1 MKNLFY
7 LVAVF
12 LLVVSGCK
20 KDPEEPTPID
30 TFASSVDGTLDG
42 QTLTIQ
48 SSAIQSSYFLDQG
61 ETTGS
66 LEVGIQLPNSERMTF
81 FIAEAKDG
89 TVTLAQEFPAVM
101 GSGSYGFRKEGSGA
115 NQKIM
120 VTPPSYVK
128 YAKSQNTFFA
138 VSGKIVI
145 KIDGANMTFEWEV
158 TFKDIQGNTFTSKG
172 TAKIKDFKSN
182 QRPRSQI
189 NVPSSNLSITS
200 ISPDYGPAG
209 IEVTIKGTGFSAL
222 KSENSLKL
230 GDLVIDELKSSTA
243 TELKVSIPEN
253 GTHGKFYLSVLG
265 ANAESAIFFY
275 APLIESV
282 DKTSAKV
289 GEEVAIT
296 GNHFDTDASLLEV
309 KVGDKVME
317 ILSSS
322 LAKISFKIPEG
333 TESGKIS
340 VARKGKPSV
349 EGPELAITADPV
361 NEGPPIDEI
370 FEVVS
375 GNLSFEEVIVNSH
388 EYGPFWTLEID
399 KENNIL
405 YAVGE
410 KGLVSISLDTK
421 SITKV
426 VDTSSEIYR
435 SEIGIINAAT
445 IPQTIFA
452 APDGN
457 LYGIK
462 SVYSVPLSPNN
473 TFRLNL
479 QSKTVTMLGNTKLNN
494 GAGVN
499 GIFVGAN
506 KSIYIPEFTSG
517 YHLATYDENLANRKA
532 LIEGMTGGLATFIIP
547 MGENSFRLVRD
558 NTLNSMKYH
567 EINGFEASGEITM
580 SATLSPMQVGG
591 GALTQPVGLDQTGGD
606 IYGLFGG
613 GTGNVANYPQLQ
625 YTLGIQPGASGNF
638 QNKGSFK
645 IKQTFEYLNNTYYVS
660 SRKTFNKIMGVDKN
674 GSIYFLISTPMTSQG
689 VQVAGPLGG
698 IYKVSF

>member
-66 LEVGIQLPNSERMTF
+66 LEVGIQLPNSERLTF

-145 KIDGANMTFEWEV
+145 KIDSSNMTFEWEV

-200 ISPDYGPAG
+200 ISPEYGPAG
-209 IEVTIKGTGFSAL
+209 TEVTIKGTGFSAL

-230 GDLVIDELKSSTA
+230 GDLVIGEPNSSTA

-296 GNHFDTDASLLEV
+296 GKHFDTDASLLEV

-322 LAKISFKIPEG
+322 LTKISFKIPEG

-375 GNLSFEEVIVNSH
+375 GNLSFEEVIMNSNA
-388 EYGPFWTLEID
+388 YGPFWTFEID
-399 KENNIL
+399 RDNHKL
-405 YAVGE
+405 YAVGRNGIVE
-410 KGLVSISLDTK
+410 IDLNSKSSKLIVDANDQVYTPELGTAGVS
-421 SITKV
+421 
-426 VDTSSEIYR
+426 
-435 SEIGIINAAT
+435 T
-445 IPQTIFA
+445 IPQAIF
-452 APDGN
+452 PDGKGN
-457 LYGIK
+457 LYGVK
-462 SVYSVPLSPNN
+462 SPLAAIFAPTNIFKIDLSAKNSTMIGNTKVNAGGIFAGMYVSDDRIYLTRAGNGYDLLSYDLTMGDAQTVVNFQSKRASELIPMEGN
-473 TFRLNL
+473 TFRLIRDQKMSELHYN
-479 QSKTVTMLGNTKLNN
+479 QIED
-494 GAGVN
+494 GVASELVN
-499 GIFVGAN
+499 W
-506 KSIYIPEFTSG
+506 SG
-517 YHLATYDENLANRKA
+517 QLE
-532 LIEGMTGGLATFIIP
+532 
-547 MGENSFRLVRD
+547 SFR
-558 NTLNSMKYH
+558 
-567 EINGFEASGEITM
+567 
-580 SATLSPMQVGG
+580 SATGKPTEISGMEFLNGNFIGMFAS
-591 GALTQPVGLDQTGGD
+591 LDNEYTFGVQTGG
-606 IYGLFGG
+606 
-613 GTGNVANYPQLQ
+613 A
-625 YTLGIQPGASGNF
+625 GNF
-638 QNKGSFK
+638 VKTGEFI
-645 IKQTFEYLNNTYYVS
+645 IKQTYQRNGNTYPILAYEIDDTLRGNVLV
-660 SRKTFNKIMGVDKN
+660 VDKN
-674 GSIYFLISTPMTSQG
+674 GDAYILLQTPTDGQG
-689 VQVAGPLGG
+689 NFIAGPLGG

>member
-1 MKNLFY
+1 MKNILYLFFALI
-7 LVAVF
+7 LVF
-12 LLVVSGCK
+12 FSCK
-20 KDPEEPTPID
+20 EDPEDPAPID
-30 TFASSVDGTLDG
+30 TFTTSIEGDLGGQALSVTTSG
-42 QTLTIQ
+42 IQ
-48 SSAIQSSYFLDQG
+48 STYFSDQG
-61 ETTGS
+61 ENTGA
-66 LEVGIQLPNSERMTF
+66 LEVGAQLPNSERLTF
-81 FIAEAKDG
+81 FMDDVKDG
-89 TVTLAQEFPAVM
+89 TINLSQEFPAVM
-101 GSGSYGFRKEGSGA
+101 GEGSFGLRKNESGD
-115 NQKIM
+115 NQRIAT
-120 VTPPSYVK
+120 TPPSFVK
-128 YAKSQNTFFA
+128 YTKSQNTFFA
-138 VSGKIVI
+138 ISGKFVI
-145 KIDGANMTFEWEV
+145 KIDGTNLTFEWEV
-158 TFKDIQGNTFTSKG
+158 TFKDKDGNTFTSKG
-172 TAKIKDFKSN
+172 TAKVKDYKSN

-189 NVPSSNLSITS
+189 NSPASNLTITS

-209 IEVTIKGTGFSAL
+209 TEVIIKGTGFSAL

-230 GDLVIDELKSSTA
+230 GDLVIDELKSATA

-296 GNHFDTDASLLEV
+296 GKHFDTDASLLEV

-322 LAKISFKIPEG
+322 LTKISFKIPEG

-370 FEVVS
+370 FEVTS

-399 KENNIL
+399 KENNTL

-410 KGLVSISLDTK
+410 KGLVSINLNTK

-479 QSKTVTMLGNTKLNN
+479 QSKAVTMLGNTKFNN

-506 KSIYIPEFTSG
+506 KTIYIPEFTSG
-517 YHLATYDENLANRKA
+517 YHLAAYDENLTNRKA

-558 NTLNSMKYH
+558 NTVNSLKYH
-567 EINGFEASGEITM
+567 EINGTEVSGEIAM
-580 SATLSPMQVGG
+580 GATLSGMKVGG
-591 GALTQPVGLDQTGGD
+591 QALTQPVGLDQTGGD

-613 GTGNVANYPQLQ
+613 GTGNAANYPQLQ
-625 YTLGIQPGASGNF
+625 YTLGIQAGASGNF